1 MIIRRIRMDNTNE
14 FVEKIHEKQR
24 KDKQNK
30 KRQGK
35 GEQGE
40 KLPGNNQRK

>member
-1 MIIRRIRMDNTNE
+1 MDNTHE

-35 GEQGE
+35 GNPSDQ
-40 KLPGNNQRK
+40 LPNKQH

>member
-1 MIIRRIRMDNTNE
+1 MDNTNE
-14 FVEKIHEKQR
+14 FVEKIHDKQR
-24 KDKQNK
+24 KDQKNK